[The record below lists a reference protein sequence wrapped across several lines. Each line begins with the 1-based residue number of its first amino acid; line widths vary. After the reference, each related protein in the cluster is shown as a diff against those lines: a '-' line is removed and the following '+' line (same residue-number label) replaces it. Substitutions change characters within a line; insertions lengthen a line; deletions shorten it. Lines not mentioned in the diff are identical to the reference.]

1 MLQFE
6 EGKIGPASDVYTL
19 GVTLFALSFNRMPFN
34 SVLEI
39 LNGSLNIGLLP
50 SKQAPTEE
58 FKDQWYETYYTIG
71 FPALF
76 FIVVIIFAWKYGHD
90 KEDEIEFMDKMKE

>member
-1 MLQFE
+1 MFKAPEVLQFE

-58 FKDQWYETYYTIG
+58 FKDLLTRMLDPCPETRI
-71 FPALF
+71 
-76 FIVVIIFAWKYGHD
+76 
-90 KEDEIEFMDKMKE
+90 